1 MGFRVYDIFKALPTQ
16 HVQVTLDSGT
26 ANEDSARLRSEN
38 GCTGVEELPYLNVAY
53 DSGTWIYVRLCTGCL
68 VGHDDSTR
76 AGQHRGPDF
85 RQGRAS

>member
-53 DSGTWIYVRLCTGCL
+53 DSVARRTSGGFTCDTLNRALPLGR
-68 VGHDDSTR
+68 TR
-76 AGQHRGPDF
+76 A
-85 RQGRAS
+85 AS